1 MLFHRIPTGKTNN
14 EPSDLSRFIKAQDS
28 SHNGFADALKEIKAG
43 KKRGHWMWYIFPQL
57 RGLGFS
63 RMSHYYGISGQSEAE
78 AFLNHPILGSRL
90 REITEAL
97 LDHRDRTANEIL
109 GTIDAIKLKSC
120 MTLFDSISPDDIFA
134 KALDSFFNGN
144 RDPKSIP

>member
-1 MLFHRIPTGKTNN
+1 MLFHRIPTGKTSN

-63 RMSHYYGISGQSEAE
+63 HMSHYYGISGRQEAE
-78 AFLNHPILGSRL
+78 AYLNHPTLGTRL

-97 LDHRDRTANEIL
+97 LDHHDRTANEIL